1 MTQAPKQAQQ
11 DNSSDTMSSSSSENQ
26 TAEQLSDNPSKEA
39 AQEATIIRGGSQ
51 LLANYIK
58 IDYVS
63 KPYNEVLL
71 LAQKYLQLDFY
82 LCVSG

>member
-11 DNSSDTMSSSSSENQ
+11 DNSSDTMSSSSNENQ
-26 TAEQLSDNPSKEA
+26 TAEQQNDNPSKEA

-51 LLANYIK
+51 LLASYIK
-58 IDYVS
+58 IDCVS

-71 LAQKYLQLDFY
+71 LAQKYLQLDLY
-82 LCVSG
+82 LRVSG